1 MTLISIIIQSIVKVT
16 YLSKWKYS
24 YMKVKNGQS
33 CTTVPYDK
41 PESNIFWE
49 KTFLTKTK

>member
-1 MTLISIIIQSIVKVT
+1 
-16 YLSKWKYS
+16 
-24 YMKVKNGQS
+24 MKVKNGQS

-49 KTFLTKTK
+49 KNPLNETK